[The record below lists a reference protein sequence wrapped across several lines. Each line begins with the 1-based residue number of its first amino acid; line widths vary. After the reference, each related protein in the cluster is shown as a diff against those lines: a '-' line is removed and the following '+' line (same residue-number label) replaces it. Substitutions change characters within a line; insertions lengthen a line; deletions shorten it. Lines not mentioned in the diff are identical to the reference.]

1 MRGHFLALT
10 VLGLLVCVE
19 YWGHLFL
26 FHFSKYRMIAVIKKI
41 IKDNMLASCFLSFA
55 LEKWWEIYSC
65 TWETRLR
72 LKFPHASSW
81 ICAACFFFLFV
92 FEGGG
97 WMHHMH
103 SIIVSIMNALI
114 EQLNDLMQV
123 SYMLICVWSLCCIL
137 QILVSC
143 FVKTS
148 HHEEYLCVKV
158 KVLYFPP

>member
-1 MRGHFLALT
+1 M
-10 VLGLLVCVE
+10 LVHE
-19 YWGHLFL
+19 Y
-26 FHFSKYRMIAVIKKI
+26 VQ
-41 IKDNMLASCFLSFA
+41 
-55 LEKWWEIYSC
+55 
-65 TWETRLR
+65 
-72 LKFPHASSW
+72 HA
-81 ICAACFFFLFV
+81 FFFFF

-158 KVLYFPP
+158 KILYFPP